1 MASGATGSRPY
12 MELVAELR
20 RKFLEKHYA
29 SEPSCYDA
37 RDISRV
43 KSDDLFVQQYLVG
56 QDGNVDKAFKLMVEA
71 LVWRQEFGINDI
83 SLKDVPEEILKSG
96 YLYTYGKDK
105 NGAKLVF
112 ITVAKFIKGDEEK
125 LLGYKKLLAYTFE
138 TIQREKS
145 GQRLSLVNNCKD
157 AGFSNVDTDFR
168 NFVSFVQST
177 AYPDLLE
184 NAYMLS
190 LPILL
195 QGIWKIFQIFIGSRL
210 SSKYIFTTAEEL
222 SPRYIDKDQLP
233 LAYGGPSF
241 EYKYPSEEK
250 T

>member
-138 TIQREKS
+138 TI
-145 GQRLSLVNNCKD
+145 
-157 AGFSNVDTDFR
+157 DTDFR